1 MNDQKEINITF
12 TYMPI
17 INNQI
22 NRIVQMMLKKY
33 FGVFIKKYKIGS
45 TEILYTN
52 TENERYKNDS
62 K

>member
-22 NRIVQMMLKKY
+22 DRIVQMMLKKY
-33 FGVFIKKYKIGS
+33 FGV
-45 TEILYTN
+45 L
-52 TENERYKNDS
+52 
-62 K
+62 